1 MRGGKA
7 QDNTEGWATG
17 YWKKLWGQLL
27 LMQHSSG
34 RAGLAGWLVTVET
47 LFFFCFSSEVCTTP
61 PVFEFT
67 HTPGSS
73 LGKFLLCSEEE
84 GKWGL
89 PGSSS
94 HNADEALYPSKSSST
109 YMMNISSSNQ
119 WSPSK
124 TPWSNLKCVCVQIQ
138 VSSKL
143 SSKPPQTAWRLQP
156 SALPSC
162 TETNSKSHGFG
173 RRKIARAPLAAIN
186 K

>member
-1 MRGGKA
+1 MRTTTSYAALLRQSWVSGMA
-7 QDNTEGWATG
+7 G
-17 YWKKLWGQLL
+17 YSRNVVLF
-27 LMQHSSG
+27 
-34 RAGLAGWLVTVET
+34 
-47 LFFFCFSSEVCTTP
+47 LFFFWSMHNP
-61 PVFEFT
+61 
-67 HTPGSS
+67 SS
-73 LGKFLLCSEEE
+73 LWVHPHTWELTGEVSALLWRGRQVRAAWLQLSQCR
-84 GKWGL
+84 WGFVPL
-89 PGSSS
+89 QVQQ
-94 HNADEALYPSKSSST
+94 HLHD
-109 YMMNISSSNQ
+109 Q

-162 TETNSKSHGFG
+162 TETNGKLHGFR